1 MEELPD
7 YEGDVRLVD
16 VESEAVVEV
25 SMNQRIV
32 KEYKEKKMKHEAELT
47 ALAKKYGIQLL
58 RAEVSEGAM
67 DSFTKKMRHAG
78 WLR

>member
-1 MEELPD
+1 
-7 YEGDVRLVD
+7 
-16 VESEAVVEV
+16 
-25 SMNQRIV
+25 MNQRIV
-32 KEYKEKKMKHEAELT
+32 KDYKEKKMKHEAEMT